1 MKNAIFL
8 IVLLVLF
15 GCHRKSLRE
24 NPTYKLSK
32 EKGIVTDA
40 TFLFVASANS
50 NMSWPDIHCFDST
63 GEPILPYN
71 CANSLSKFVKDLT
84 DGDVRYLDT
93 VQDLK
98 HFLDSNRYYNPDGER
113 VLASNLP
120 KRKFY
125 VFYHYLYVMIEGT
138 KDDSTILQR
147 IRAAQKIAR
156 ERNVLLYLATQ
167 TSEEI
172 SDR

>member
-1 MKNAIFL
+1 MLIGLPSQNAKTKSNLQIF
-8 IVLLVLF
+8 
-15 GCHRKSLRE
+15 K
-24 NPTYKLSK
+24 K
-32 EKGIVTDA
+32 KGIVTDS
-40 TFLFVASANS
+40 TFLFLAAANA

-63 GEPILPYN
+63 GKAVRPYN

-84 DGDVRYLDT
+84 DGAVRYLDT

-98 HFLDSNRYYNPDGER
+98 FFLDSNHYYNPDGER
-113 VLASNLP
+113 LLASNLP
-120 KRKFY
+120 KRSFY
-125 VFYHYLYVMIEGT
+125 IFYHYLYIMIEGT
-138 KDDSTILQR
+138 KTDSTMLQR
-147 IRAAQKIAR
+147 IKEAQKIAR